1 MIYYSV
7 PYNSDKN
14 IGKYYNDFMKI
25 LPNDEDFA
33 CFVDGDTIFTT
44 PDFGSIIE
52 SVVEEYPQI
61 ECFTCLTN
69 RVGCKWQVLPG
80 IDEDNN
86 DMSYHRE
93 IGLSMK
99 VIYSNT
105 CVDVTDVSK
114 WEVMSGVLILISKRL
129 WKKIGG
135 FKEDGMLG
143 IDNDLHWKI
152 QQHNEKIYLMKGL
165 YLYHWYRWPN
175 PKNKTHLL

>member
-1 MIYYSV
+1 MIYYSI
-7 PYNSDKN
+7 PYSSEKN
-14 IGKYYNDFMKI
+14 IGKYYNDFMKV
-25 LPNDEDFA
+25 LPNDDDFA

-52 SVVEEYPQI
+52 SVVLEYPEI

-80 IDEDNN
+80 IDYDNN
-86 DMSYHRE
+86 DMNYHRE
-93 IGLSMK
+93 IGNSLK
-99 VIYSNT
+99 IIYSNT
-105 CVDVTDVSK
+105 CEDVTNVSK

-135 FKEDGMLG
+135 FREDGMLG

-152 QQHNEKIYLMKGL
+152 QQHKEKIYLMKGL
-165 YLYHWYRWPN
+165 YLFHWYRWPN
-175 PKNKTHLL
+175 PKNKKHLL